1 MSLQTHV
8 HDTVP
13 GVIGTAAAGGFTL
26 LGFIT
31 DAVPILQVISLL
43 AGIAVAVVTFMYYQ
57 HKLAVERIEDQAIL
71 AAAALKAQAELTA
84 TALAKA
90 AEINTNATR

>member
-13 GVIGTAAAGGFTL
+13 GVIGTTLAGGFTVM
-26 LGFIT
+26 GFLV
-31 DAVPILQVISLL
+31 DAVPVLQVISLL

-57 HKLAVERIEDQAIL
+57 RKLAVERIEDQAIL
-71 AAAALKAQAELTA
+71 AAAALRAQAEMTA
-84 TALAKA
+84 KALA
-90 AEINTNATR
+90 ATGGLREPRE